1 MESPVKPPIG
11 FIPMP
16 SAPYRQHRKAAQ
28 LLDQPGRPRP
38 VGVPPGASPALA
50 TPGLAPAGTADGSP
64 AAAEDGAGDVPLPYA
79 FGARV
84 LMWKQ
89 DPSVGEIGTRKAFLP
104 GVVLA
109 GPRDARISIGDPAIA
124 AVEPNAFGDFVTMP
138 DTPQFD
144 AVHTFAVVRQTL
156 TMYQRALSAAGAVMP
171 LPWQWNS
178 SVDTAP
184 LQVFPYGLPNVMN
197 AYYSRSQACLK
208 FGDFIPSG
216 ESERVYTCRSFDI
229 VSHETGHAVLD
240 GLKPHWLEADNPP
253 QTGGLHEAFG
263 DLTAIFLALSQLD
276 QCDAVVAQTKAHL
289 HDKTFLADI
298 AEQFGLALG
307 STTGLR
313 NADNDLTLS
322 QAGTEVHAISQ
333 VFTGAIYDILAD
345 LFAFERKPELED
357 CAGVLHRVAAWLRG
371 LVLRALIA
379 APERAATYA
388 DVANEMLRLCQEDG
402 QPPAYAGF
410 IRDRFAQREVLDVPP
425 TAPATDTLA
434 ALPGGRAPVMRF
446 APLVCDAPGARQDR
460 RACCGTMNLAE
471 YHGVERILDAE
482 AQALA
487 RWCAE
492 HGRFGPA
499 GSEAGDGV
507 GTTTR
512 VAAMVASVT
521 ASATSGG
528 AGGAASATVVAASMT
543 ASTSATAERHAED
556 VATIPIIS

>member
-1 MESPVKPPIG
+1 MESKAAPPLG

-38 VGVPPGASPALA
+38 SGAAPDSP
-50 TPGLAPAGTADGSP
+50 
-64 AAAEDGAGDVPLPYA
+64 GDVPLPYA

-109 GPRDARISIGDPAIA
+109 GPRDARIAIQDPSIT

-156 TMYQRALSAAGAVMP
+156 TMYQRALSNAGSLMP

-197 AYYSRSQACLK
+197 AFYSRTQSSLK
-208 FGDFIPSG
+208 FGDFIPPG
-216 ESERVYTCRSFDI
+216 ENDRIYTCRSFDI

-240 GLKPHWLEADNPP
+240 GLKPHWLEANNPP
-253 QTGGLHEAFG
+253 QTGGLHESFG

-333 VFTGAIYDILAD
+333 VFTGAVYDILAD
-345 LFAFERKPELED
+345 IFAFERKPALED
-357 CAGVLHRVAAWLRG
+357 CAGVLHRVASWLRG
-371 LVLRALIA
+371 LVLRSLIA
-379 APERAATYA
+379 APDLAATYA
-388 DVANEMLRLCQEDG
+388 DVANEMLRICQEDG
-402 QPPAYAGF
+402 QPPEYAAF
-410 IRDRFAQREVLDVPP
+410 IRDRFARREVLDVPEGAGP
-425 TAPATDTLA
+425 LHQPGLRLA
-434 ALPGGRAPVMRF
+434 ALVS
-446 APLVCDAPGARQDR
+446 DAPGARQDR

-471 YHGVERILDAE
+471 YYDVERVLDAE

-499 GSEAGDGV
+499 GADGTAPPV
-507 GTTTR
+507 QA
-512 VAAMVASVT
+512 AAMVAAVSAGGDTTVIAAAVAVT
-521 ASATSGG
+521 APA
-528 AGGAASATVVAASMT
+528 AGKDAPVV
-543 ASTSATAERHAED
+543 
-556 VATIPIIS
+556 TIPIA

>member
-1 MESPVKPPIG
+1 MESSTKPRVG

-38 VGVPPGASPALA
+38 VGAALSSAGAPGADEAGPAN
-50 TPGLAPAGTADGSP
+50 TP
-64 AAAEDGAGDVPLPYA
+64 GDVPLPYA

-89 DPSVGEIGTRKAFLP
+89 DPSVGEIGTRKAFLA

-109 GPRDARISIGDPAIA
+109 GPRDARIEIKDPGIA

-197 AYYSRSQACLK
+197 AFYSRSQASLK

-216 ESERVYTCRSFDI
+216 AADRVYTCRSFDI

-253 QTGGLHEAFG
+253 QTGGLHESFG

-322 QAGTEVHAISQ
+322 EAGTEVHAISQ
-333 VFTGAIYDILAD
+333 VFTGAVYDILAD

-357 CAGVLHRVAAWLRG
+357 CAGVLHRVAGWLRG

-379 APERAATYA
+379 APDLAATYA
-388 DVANEMLRLCQEDG
+388 DVANAMLRICQEDG
-402 QPPAYAGF
+402 QPPEYAGF
-410 IRDRFAQREVLDVPP
+410 IRERFGQREVLDVAAGDGAG
-425 TAPATDTLA
+425 TASVAPGQPLPAK
-434 ALPGGRAPVMRF
+434 
-446 APLVCDAPGARQDR
+446 VCDAPGARQDR

-471 YHGVERILDAE
+471 YYNVERLLDAE

-499 GSEAGDGV
+499 GSAPADGGTQLTTVVAAVSSAGD
-507 GTTTR
+507 TT
-512 VAAMVASVT
+512 AMVAST
-521 ASATSGG
+521 LSTTLPAAQDDKAS
-528 AGGAASATVVAASMT
+528 
-543 ASTSATAERHAED
+543 
-556 VATIPIIS
+556 TIPIS

>member
-1 MESPVKPPIG
+1 MESSVKPPLG

-38 VGVPPGASPALA
+38 SGAALASPGSPGAADEGTPSGVP
-50 TPGLAPAGTADGSP
+50 
-64 AAAEDGAGDVPLPYA
+64 GDLPLPYA

-109 GPRDARISIGDPAIA
+109 GPRDARIEIKDPAIA

-156 TMYQRALSAAGAVMP
+156 TMYQRALSNAGSLMP

-197 AYYSRSQACLK
+197 AFYSRNQSSLK

-216 ESERVYTCRSFDI
+216 ETGRVYTCRSFDI

-240 GLKPHWLEADNPP
+240 GLKPHWLEANNPP
-253 QTGGLHEAFG
+253 QTGGLHESFG

-345 LFAFERKPELED
+345 IFAFERKPELED

-379 APERAATYA
+379 APDLAATYA
-388 DVANEMLRLCQEDG
+388 DVANEMLRICQEDG
-402 QPPAYAGF
+402 QPPEYAAF
-410 IRDRFAQREVLDVPP
+410 IRDRFARREVLDVPLDAGP
-425 TAPATDTLA
+425 LHQPGLRLA
-434 ALPGGRAPVMRF
+434 ALVSDP
-446 APLVCDAPGARQDR
+446 PGARQDR

-471 YHGVERILDAE
+471 YYDVERVLDAE

-499 GSEAGDGV
+499 GSAGAAGLA
-507 GTTTR
+507 GLATTAAAAPGQAAAAV
-512 VAAMVASVT
+512 VAAVSVDGDT
-521 ASATSGG
+521 
-528 AGGAASATVVAASMT
+528 TVVAAAVSGPVAAP
-543 ASTSATAERHAED
+543 ASTRDEP
-556 VATIPIIS
+556 VVTIPIS

>member
-1 MESPVKPPIG
+1 MSSEASLPDAAQPPIG
-11 FIPMP
+11 YVPMP

-38 VGVPPGASPALA
+38 LSGPGA
-50 TPGLAPAGTADGSP
+50 PGSE
-64 AAAEDGAGDVPLPYA
+64 EDGPQKGGQDGVPLPYA

-89 DPSVGEIGTRKAFLP
+89 DPSVSEIGTRKVFLP

-109 GPRDARISIGDPAIA
+109 GPRDARIVVGDPDIP

-156 TMYQRALSAAGAVMP
+156 TMYQRALSTAGAGMP

-184 LQVFPYGLPNVMN
+184 LQVHPYGLPNVMN
-197 AYYSRSQACLK
+197 AYYSRNQACLK
-208 FGDFIPSG
+208 FGDFVPPG
-216 ESERVYTCRSFDI
+216 EAARIYTCRSFDI

-240 GLKPHWLEADNPP
+240 GLKPQWLMADNPP
-253 QTGGLHEAFG
+253 QTGGLHESFG

-276 QCDAVVAQTKAHL
+276 QCEAVVAQTKARL

-313 NADNDLTLS
+313 NADNDLTLTE
-322 QAGTEVHAISQ
+322 AGTEVHAISQ
-333 VFTGAIYDILAD
+333 VFTGAVYDILAD
-345 LFAFERKPELED
+345 IFAFERNPELED
-357 CAGVLHRVAAWLRG
+357 CASVLHRVAAWLRG
-371 LVLRALIA
+371 LLLRALIA
-379 APERAATYA
+379 APDISASYA
-388 DVANEMLRLCQEDG
+388 DVANEMLRLTIEDG
-402 QPPAYAGF
+402 KPADYTTF
-410 IRDRFAQREVLDVPP
+410 IRNRFAQREVVEV
-425 TAPATDTLA
+425 PATLTGPQPAGLRLA
-434 ALPGGRAPVMRF
+434 ALVS
-446 APLVCDAPGARQDR
+446 DAPGAKQDR

-471 YHGVERILDAE
+471 YYNVERILDLE

-499 GSEAGDGV
+499 GEQPAAETQTQTEATAATS
-507 GTTTR
+507 TT
-512 VAAMVASVT
+512 VVT
-521 ASATSGG
+521 ARVSAVP
-528 AGGAASATVVAASMT
+528 AA
-543 ASTSATAERHAED
+543 
-556 VATIPIIS
+556 